1 MGKQCGGGLPLSHG
15 EYQKTPPINGDLDP
29 LVGALSS
36 RSCVSVWGRHIIVS
50 VERVWLLCVG
60 FHVCPRRP
68 AVIVSV
74 SVAALQKMPA

>member
-1 MGKQCGGGLPLSHG
+1 MRGGLPLRHG
-15 EYQKTPPINGDLDP
+15 EYQKTPLINDDLDP

-50 VERVWLLCVG
+50 VERVWFLCVRFRVHPG
-60 FHVCPRRP
+60 RP